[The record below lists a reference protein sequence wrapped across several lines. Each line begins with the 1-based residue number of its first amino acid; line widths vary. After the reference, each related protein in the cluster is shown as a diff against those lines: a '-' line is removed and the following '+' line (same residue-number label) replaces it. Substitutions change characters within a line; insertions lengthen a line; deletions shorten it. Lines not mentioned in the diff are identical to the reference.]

1 MAITSRV
8 TKLISS
14 PMTKRNPRPRKYA
27 SQAERQA
34 AYRARN
40 VMLEF
45 RAEPKTADNI
55 SKIADTLGYPRSDVL
70 LSMVKFARTNHD
82 WARFGLTHKTIPTYK
97 ENPMHKITIYSLQA
111 KYLIRDAERIEK
123 YAQESSKAWII
134 AGQYDRYGEEMNK
147 ARLLRQAAGTKSAL
161 LKKEILSNAGFIVK
175 SKKNLLNQNPTMKPA
190 SPAQLAARKRFAEMA
205 RSGAFKKAT
214 KRKANPNES
223 GMRYQIFKSN
233 GPLDSEYKTLSQMQS
248 ALDEIDRKPSGRY
261 YGYDKA
267 FGRTYHSFAHN
278 QPSAVMKN
286 NPMHKYTVLHR
297 GTANVAGEVTASGPQ
312 AAKQKVAEKLGI
324 PTLAYLVAKK
334 TNPAKKTVSQKI
346 SQLRHEGYPQRQAVA
361 VALSEQRAGKLKR
374 NPAKTQDIYF
384 VSIMNQD
391 GLEYGVDRRTPVTYT
406 FSAKEP
412 KKAYR
417 SFGLPFNVT
426 SNPKFQEF
434 AKRNKTIVAS
444 LNEIVEMMQGFA
456 K

>member
-1 MAITSRV
+1 
-8 TKLISS
+8 
-14 PMTKRNPRPRKYA
+14 MTKRNPRPRKYA

-55 SKIADTLGYPRSDVL
+55 TKIADTLGYPRSDVL
-70 LSMVKFARTNHD
+70 LSMVKFALTNHD
-82 WARFGLTHKTIPTYK
+82 WARFGLTQKTIPTYK
-97 ENPMHKITIYSLQA
+97 E
-111 KYLIRDAERIEK
+111 
-123 YAQESSKAWII
+123 
-134 AGQYDRYGEEMNK
+134 
-147 ARLLRQAAGTKSAL
+147 
-161 LKKEILSNAGFIVK
+161 
-175 SKKNLLNQNPTMKPA
+175 NPTMKPA
-190 SPAQLAARKRFAEMA
+190 SPAQIAARKRFAEMA

-214 KRKANPNES
+214 KRKTNPLVISAEADKSLGYYGSRGHIRKLLEDYANTGRVVSVRKKRGSNAIGVAFSGGKEVTLEKAKIYLENLVNEGILKPSPVKPFRMSNPTYRPIIKAAMNIRELAYDLENISQDDKKQISDYTDAEILHEAKYVLDIYHES
-223 GMRYQIFKSN
+223 GTVSNDALMGEHGKDEQKSARDDVRK
-233 GPLDSEYKTLSQMQS
+233 LK
-248 ALDEIDRKPSGRY
+248 ALIK
-261 YGYDKA
+261 K
-267 FGRTYHSFAHN
+267 FGATTQR
-278 QPSAVMKN
+278 
-286 NPMHKYTVLHR
+286 
-297 GTANVAGEVTASGPQ
+297 
-312 AAKQKVAEKLGI
+312 
-324 PTLAYLVAKK
+324 K

-346 SQLRHEGYPQRQAVA
+346 SQLVHEGYPQRQAVA
-361 VALSEQRAGKLKR
+361 VALSEQRAGKVKR